1 MSFLRLETVAK
12 TYQPNG
18 PSTQTVVL
26 SDINLAVHEGEFLAI
41 MGPSGSGKSTLL
53 SIVGAMNRPSQG
65 RVFVDDIDVYA
76 LPDER
81 QADFRREYVGF
92 VFQQHH
98 LLGYLTALENVGLPL
113 AVERIPDREKRQR
126 AFDALDR
133 VGLSS
138 KVDRLPTQLSGGEQ
152 GRVAIA
158 RALVN
163 NPPLLLA
170 DEPTGSLDSRTGA
183 EIMALFAELNREGQ
197 TILMVTHNSDNA
209 RASSR
214 VINMRDG
221 RIEDSST
228 PEIRVSSMVADSPGR
243 SLTGFSNSRVERIFL
258 S

>member
-26 SDINLAVHEGEFLAI
+26 SDINLTVHEGEFLGI

-53 SIVGAMNRPSQG
+53 SVAGAMNRPSQG
-65 RVFVDDIDVYA
+65 RVFIDAIDIYA
-76 LPDER
+76 LPEER

-98 LLGYLTALENVGLPL
+98 LLGFLTALENVALPL
-113 AVERIPDREKRQR
+113 AVERMPDRERLQR
-126 AFDALDR
+126 AFAALDR

-138 KVDRLPTQLSGGEQ
+138 KADRLPTQLSGGEQ

-170 DEPTGSLDSRTGA
+170 DEPTGGLDSRTGA
-183 EIMALFAELNREGQ
+183 EIMAFFAELNQKGQ
-197 TILMVTHNSDNA
+197 TILMVTHNSENA

-228 PEIRVSSMVADSPGR
+228 P
-243 SLTGFSNSRVERIFL
+243 
-258 S
+258 

>member
-1 MSFLRLETVAK
+1 MSFLRLETVGK

-18 PSTQTVVL
+18 PSSQTLVL
-26 SDINLAVHEGEFLAI
+26 SDINLTVHEGEFLAI

-53 SIVGAMNRPSQG
+53 SVAGAMNRPSQG
-65 RVFVDDIDVYA
+65 RVFIDAIDIYA
-76 LPDER
+76 LAEER

-98 LLGYLTALENVGLPL
+98 LLGFLTALENVALPL
-113 AVERIPDREKRQR
+113 AVERMPDREKRQR

-138 KVDRLPTQLSGGEQ
+138 KADRLPTQLSGGEQ

-170 DEPTGSLDSRTGA
+170 DEPTGSLDSLTGQ
-183 EIMALFAELNREGQ
+183 EIMALFTELNQEGQ

-214 VINMRDG
+214 VIHIRDG

-228 PEIRVSSMVADSPGR
+228 AEIRASSMFAESSGR
-243 SLTGFSNSRVERIFL
+243 SLTGSSNSRVERMSL
-258 S
+258 